1 MATLKDAI
9 AAKALELYALPQWER
24 RSPIRPLWFVPS
36 LWDWVDETPIMNTKV
51 GGKTLAEHVKQIMP
65 VKHGIRKMHPAKLRI
80 YGWCPGEH
88 QFVAVTGALE
98 ADTKSDLKLNDKK
111 RDEVLMFIRRND
123 LAGTVLLGDNR
134 VVFPPQG

>member
-1 MATLKDAI
+1 
-9 AAKALELYALPQWER
+9 
-24 RSPIRPLWFVPS
+24 
-36 LWDWVDETPIMNTKV
+36 MNTKV
-51 GGKTLAEHVKQIMP
+51 GGKTLAEHVELMFCDFRCSSSFPAGDLKQIMP